1 MHFLGLGGVCVCAW
15 VCLHIYF
22 VFIYAF
28 MGIYLYSVLKC
39 ILSYFWAVL
48 NLIVYGKM
56 KWLGIRH
63 LEKLCLILGLLK
75 YLYFEEFYEYSSNL
89 CSV

>member
-1 MHFLGLGGVCVCAW
+1 MHFLGLGYVCVC

-28 MGIYLYSVLKC
+28 MCIYLYSFLKH

-75 YLYFEEFYEYSSNL
+75 CLYFEEFYEYSSDL